1 MLYLS
6 GIILSFFLAFLL
18 ITKRNKTNADY
29 ILFAWMSVT
38 GFHLFTFYLFYT
50 HQYLNFPTL
59 VVLGFPLPLAHGPF
73 LYLYTSR
80 QTSPF
85 PFNKKQLLHFT
96 PVILSYLAFTSFYI
110 MPFEQRV
117 EVMKHKGQGFEMTL
131 LLHRFAIYISGT
143 IYTVLSL
150 IRLLKYRKNLVH
162 QFSNTDKINF
172 NWLLYLI
179 IWMMVIWMVVL
190 IMHNDRW
197 IYAAVSLFV
206 LWIGYFSIR
215 QVQVFRYDNSYPQD
229 ETAFK
234 TGSLDEKSSVDNV
247 ENITEPDI
255 PATNQN
261 QENVKYQ
268 KSPLSEKDVSMIY
281 ERLKQCMNEKK
292 PFINP
297 DLTLNDL
304 AKSLEV
310 HPNHLSQVINSN
322 EHKNFYDLI
331 NEKRIQEFIQL
342 ISQSSSQK
350 YTLMALAYDC
360 GFNSKAS
367 FNRNFKKYTGVTP
380 SDYLKNLSEK

>member
-1 MLYLS
+1 
-6 GIILSFFLAFLL
+6 
-18 ITKRNKTNADY
+18 
-29 ILFAWMSVT
+29 
-38 GFHLFTFYLFYT
+38 
-50 HQYLNFPTL
+50 
-59 VVLGFPLPLAHGPF
+59 
-73 LYLYTSR
+73 
-80 QTSPF
+80 
-85 PFNKKQLLHFT
+85 
-96 PVILSYLAFTSFYI
+96 
-110 MPFEQRV
+110 
-117 EVMKHKGQGFEMTL
+117 MKHKGQGFEMTL
-131 LLHRFAIYISGT
+131 LLHRCAIYISGT